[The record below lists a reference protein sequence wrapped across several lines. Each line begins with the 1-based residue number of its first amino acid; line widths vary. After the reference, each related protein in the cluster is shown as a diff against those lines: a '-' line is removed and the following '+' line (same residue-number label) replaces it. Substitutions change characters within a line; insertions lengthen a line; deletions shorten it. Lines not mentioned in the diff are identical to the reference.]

1 MTRKIACGDLVR
13 LSSLECE
20 HRPESYI
27 GQIALVISTDV
38 PVAGTTLFMR
48 DMILITDPNIPDT
61 FLEVLLGEVELFQS
75 A

>member
-1 MTRKIACGDLVR
+1 MTRKIACGDLVL

-20 HRPESYI
+20 HRPDSYI